1 MKYAE
6 YDEDGRLGG
15 FYTLP
20 EWEVENNPFYRN
32 MNLAVIEELDEDV
45 IPPTHYVKDG
55 KITTRPT
62 MPLVLDCEPG
72 RFVLSELPVP
82 CVVCVETTEYAVDD
96 GRFEFETAFHGTF
109 KLFVRAWPYLDWSG
123 EATT

>member
-1 MKYAE
+1 MQYLQ
-6 YDEDGRLGG
+6 YDRETGEILCYLEFDGRDERTMAL
-15 FYTLP
+15 YP
-20 EWEVENNPFYRN
+20 N
-32 MNLAVIEELDEDV
+32 VIEHPHVNRMEHYVASGKV
-45 IPPTHYVKDG
+45 IP
-55 KITTRPT
+55 RPP

-123 EATT
+123 EATV